1 MQQQLQRQL
10 RNGKTAET
18 ERQNS
23 NGMVGTTLKA

>member
-10 RNGKTAET
+10 QNGKTAKA
-18 ERQNS
+18 ERQNG